1 MYAITN
7 SYIESINKKVRK
19 SFISGTITTTTEKIN
34 INDNNIQ
41 KGSLYITNQCV
52 NKDNLEFGAIFSAEC
67 GFTLKCD
74 IDRYSLYNAKIDLT
88 EKVLLDD
95 GTYENIPLGI
105 FYVNEAK
112 RNMSKINIVS
122 YDSMMDLNIP
132 IENDTT
138 GNVYDLLVLI
148 SSKTGKELA
157 QTLNEI
163 GSLPNAKREFTVKK
177 DRINTYRDLLSA
189 LGLVTCTFGLITR
202 DDKIMLKSYSKNN
215 NFVTYVCT

>member
-1 MYAITN
+1 M
-7 SYIESINKKVRK
+7 
-19 SFISGTITTTTEKIN
+19 
-34 INDNNIQ
+34 
-41 KGSLYITNQCV
+41 SLLAQIV
-52 NKDNLEFGAIFSAEC
+52 K
-67 GFTLKCD
+67 
-74 IDRYSLYNAKIDLT
+74 YNT
-88 EKVLLDD
+88 
-95 GTYENIPLGI
+95 
-105 FYVNEAK
+105 
-112 RNMSKINIVS
+112 
-122 YDSMMDLNIP
+122 IP

-189 LGLVTCTFGLITR
+189 LGQVTCTFGLITR

-215 NFVTYVCT
+215 NFTFTNILTTNRTIKTAKQIFFFISSPNN